1 MSTESSP
8 NWPAADQPPLLTQPR
23 RRWPMVLVVLLGL
36 ALAGAGAAYVW
47 LNAGSL
53 MPSAAR
59 EAADADTGAN
69 DRAIMTELLA
79 AAQKSAD
86 DLAAIDKT
94 IASQQDQLTAIASQ
108 LADLNAKIEALKS
121 PAPQVPVAP
130 ARAPAPT
137 AVFPPATSPQV
148 APTAAARVPPRP
160 KRPPQAA
167 APSGPISV
175 GGAPLATTPDTVR

>member
-1 MSTESSP
+1 MSIESPS
-8 NWPAADQPPLLTQPR
+8 NWPAADQPPLLTPPR

-94 IASQQDQLTAIASQ
+94 IASQQDQLTAIVNQ
-108 LADLNAKIEALKS
+108 LADLNAKIEALKG
-121 PAPQVPVAP
+121 PAPQVPAAP
-130 ARAPAPT
+130 ARAPAT
-137 AVFPPATSPQV
+137 AAFPPATPPQV
-148 APTAAARVPPRP
+148 AAPPAAARVPPRP

-175 GGAPLATTPDTVR
+175 GGAPLTTTPDTVR